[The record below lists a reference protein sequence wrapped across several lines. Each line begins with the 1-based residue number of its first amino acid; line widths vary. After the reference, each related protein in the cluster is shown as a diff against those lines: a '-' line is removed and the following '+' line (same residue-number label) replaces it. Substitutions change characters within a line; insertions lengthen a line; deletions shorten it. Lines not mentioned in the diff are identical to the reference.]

1 MKQNHSCRRQGGG
14 RPLIWFE
21 TSKIWANSL
30 FIWAAIAHDWQKNVS
45 VSGMTFFF
53 FFGEHLNLDRKTVSI
68 LTEKGK
74 LFFGQKFVAPPNHFE
89 LLRP

>member
-1 MKQNHSCRRQGGG
+1 MKQNHSRRRRGGG
-14 RPLIWFE
+14 RPPIWFE

-53 FFGEHLNLDRKTVSI
+53 FFFWRTPQ
-68 LTEKGK
+68 
-74 LFFGQKFVAPPNHFE
+74 FGQKNRLIFDRERQVIFRAEVCCPPKSF
-89 LLRP
+89 